1 MILTIVRSHWRMLRR
16 SPVELLVTFIVPIVF
31 FSIFALVFGGQGA
44 DKASKVEVAVVDEAK
59 NELSIRLVQ
68 ALQEEAAL
76 EVRTTVDPKVQGSSP
91 LDRDG
96 ARALVKDG
104 KISVAIVLPKGLA
117 IGFGPR
123 EGDKAAPVDLYYD
136 ASDQIAPQIVAGLLQ
151 KTTMTAA
158 PDLMAAESSKWMET
172 FSGGLTPEQKANV
185 DKWTGDLKR
194 WEAEKR
200 EAGSRP
206 TAASGGFEGLVP
218 VRSVDVL
225 REGKNKGIIA
235 FYAAGIA
242 VMFLLFA
249 CSGAGGALIEEEE
262 SGTLERLLTTRLGMT
277 RLLIGKWLFLTTM
290 GIAEVVVMFVWGMLV
305 FKLDLL
311 GHLAGFAT
319 MTIVTASAAAAFGL
333 VLATACRSRAQL
345 SGISTIVILTMSAM
359 GGSMFPRFLMTE
371 TMQKIGLCTFNAWAL
386 DGYVKVFWRDA
397 AVLELAPQVGVLV
410 GLSAVFLFVARLLA
424 RRWET
429 I

>member
-1 MILTIVRSHWRMLRR
+1 MKGSGATRARR
-16 SPVELLVTFIVPIVF
+16 SVRPLQRCRPG
-31 FSIFALVFGGQGA
+31 SP
-44 DKASKVEVAVVDEAK
+44 DEPTVGP
-59 NELSIRLVQ
+59 LRD
-68 ALQEEAAL
+68 AAL
-76 EVRTTVDPKVQGSSP
+76 SPVGDPVFP
-91 LDRDG
+91 DADR
-96 ARALVKDG
+96 
-104 KISVAIVLPKGLA
+104 
-117 IGFGPR
+117 
-123 EGDKAAPVDLYYD
+123 
-136 ASDQIAPQIVAGLLQ
+136 Q
-151 KTTMTAA
+151 
-158 PDLMAAESSKWMET
+158 
-172 FSGGLTPEQKANV
+172 
-185 DKWTGDLKR
+185 
-194 WEAEKR
+194 
-200 EAGSRP
+200 
-206 TAASGGFEGLVP
+206 
-218 VRSVDVL
+218 
-225 REGKNKGIIA
+225 
-235 FYAAGIA
+235 
-242 VMFLLFA
+242 LFA

-305 FKLDLL
+305 FNLDLL
-311 GHLAGFAT
+311 GHLPGFAT

-397 AVLELAPQVGVLV
+397 ALLELWPQVGVLV
-410 GLSAVFLFVARLLA
+410 GLSAVFLLVARLLA